1 MSLFRAAKWRNHPML
16 QISKSS
22 MLFGLPTGIVMFA
35 TVVAAEATGLI
46 KVDAKSVQRTGGSER
61 PEGRGRAGQDR
72 THAALSVMMLQRW
85 HCKDDG

>member
-46 KVDAKSVQRTGGSER
+46 KVDAKSVQRTGGF
-61 PEGRGRAGQDR
+61 GAAMAGQGEMGQTTRRIERNDAS
-72 THAALSVMMLQRW
+72 TMALQGR
-85 HCKDDG
+85 

>member
-46 KVDAKSVQRTGGSER
+46 KVDAKSVQRTGG
-61 PEGRGRAGQDR
+61 
-72 THAALSVMMLQRW
+72 
-85 HCKDDG
+85 